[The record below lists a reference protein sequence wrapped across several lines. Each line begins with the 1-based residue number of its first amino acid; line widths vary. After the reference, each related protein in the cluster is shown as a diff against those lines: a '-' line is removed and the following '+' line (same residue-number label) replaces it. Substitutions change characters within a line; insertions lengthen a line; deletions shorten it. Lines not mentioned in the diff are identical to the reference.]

1 MSSRRA
7 IEKRSAPLLFTLH
20 SLPRLVVPITM
31 LALMLIGTTI
41 KSPLGGLFLL
51 PIALFVLW
59 LIYLAWPT
67 LTPRQQMMRVLVIVI
82 VWSVMIL
89 RLLGKA

>member
-1 MSSRRA
+1 MNRQS

-20 SLPRLVVPITM
+20 SMPRLVVPVTM
-31 LALMLIGTTI
+31 LALMLLGTTV
-41 KSPLGGLFLL
+41 KSAVGGLFLL

-59 LIYLAWPT
+59 LVYLAWPT
-67 LTPRQQMMRVLVIVI
+67 LTPRQQLMRILAIAI
-82 VWSVMIL
+82 VWSIMIL